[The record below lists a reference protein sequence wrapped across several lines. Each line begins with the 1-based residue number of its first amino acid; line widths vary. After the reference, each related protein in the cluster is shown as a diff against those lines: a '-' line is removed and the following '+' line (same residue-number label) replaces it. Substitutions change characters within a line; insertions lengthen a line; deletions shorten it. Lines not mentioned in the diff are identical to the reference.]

1 MKASI
6 RPLGHGLRLMVAGLV
21 VFCGSAAV
29 AEKLESLPKP
39 TDYVS
44 DYAHVLSPEAI
55 SQIDRISSEIEHSAA
70 NAQIAVVTIHS
81 LDGEDRDDYANRL
94 YHQMGIGA
102 KGKDRGIL
110 IFLSVNDHQRRIEV
124 GFGLEG
130 ILPDAKV
137 GDIGRSA
144 VPYLKANDFDSGI
157 LTQVSQVAQVIAT
170 DANVTLSDEAPVTRS
185 APRRAHRGSPFG
197 GFILLIILLVLF
209 GGSWIFRLLF
219 GGLLLNS
226 LGGGWRGGG
235 WGGGGWG
242 SGGGWGGGGGGFG
255 GGDSG
260 GGGGFGGF
268 GGGDSGGG
276 GAGGSW

>member
-1 MKASI
+1 MKSFD
-6 RPLGHGLRLMVAGLV
+6 RPPGFGLRFLVLGLL
-21 VFCGSAAV
+21 VFCGSFAA
-29 AEKLESLPKP
+29 AEKLEDLPKP

-44 DYAHVLSPEAI
+44 DYAHVLSPQAVARI
-55 SQIDRISSEIEHSAA
+55 DQIARELDHSAA
-70 NAQIAVVTIHS
+70 HAQLAVVTIHT
-81 LDGEDRDDYANRL
+81 LDGEDRDDFANRL
-94 YHQMGIGA
+94 YHQLGIGT
-102 KGKDRGIL
+102 KGSDRGVL
-110 IFLSVNDHQRRIEV
+110 IFTSVDDHQRRIEL

-130 ILPDAKV
+130 ILPDGKV

-144 VPYLKANDFDSGI
+144 VPYLRQKNYDAAI
-157 LTQVSQVAQVIAT
+157 LTQVDQVAQVIAE
-170 DANVTLSDEAPVTRS
+170 DAHVSLSEDA
-185 APRRAHRGSPFG
+185 APRPLAHRQARHGSSMG
-197 GFILLIILLVLF
+197 GFILLIILLVIF

-235 WGGGGWG
+235 WG
-242 SGGGWGGGGGGFG
+242 SGGGWGGGGGGGWGG

>member
-1 MKASI
+1 
-6 RPLGHGLRLMVAGLV
+6 MVAGLV
-21 VFCGSAAV
+21 LFCGSLAV
-29 AEKLESLPKP
+29 AEKLTELPKP

-55 SQIDRISSEIEHSAA
+55 AQIDKICSEIEHSAA
-70 NAQIAVVTIHS
+70 NAQIAVVTVHNI
-81 LDGEDRDDYANRL
+81 DGGDRDDYANRL

-110 IFLSVNDHQRRIEV
+110 IFLSVDDHQRRIET

-144 VPYLKANDFDSGI
+144 VPYLKANDFDQGI
-157 LTQVSQVAQVIAT
+157 LTQVSQVAQVIAD
-170 DANVTLSDEAPVTRS
+170 DAHVTLSDEAPQTEAV
-185 APRRAHRGSPFG
+185 PRRAHRSSPIG
-197 GFILLIILLVLF
+197 GFILLIIILIFF
-209 GGSWIFRLLF
+209 GGSWIVRLLF
-219 GGLLLNS
+219 GGLFLNS

-242 SGGGWGGGGGGFG
+242 SGGGWGGGGG
-255 GGDSG
+255 DSG

>member
-1 MKASI
+1 MKAI
-6 RPLGHGLRLMVAGLV
+6 FRPLGYGLRLLVAGLV
-21 VFCGSAAV
+21 VFCGSLAA

-44 DYAHVLSPEAI
+44 DYAHVLSPAAI
-55 SQIDRISSEIEHSAA
+55 AQIDQIASQIEHSAA
-70 NAQIAVVTIHS
+70 NAQIAVVTVKT
-81 LDGEDRDDYANRL
+81 LDGEDRDDYVNRL
-94 YHQMGIGA
+94 YLQMGIGA

-110 IFLSVNDHQRRIEV
+110 IFLSVDDHQRRIEV

-144 VPYLKANDFDSGI
+144 VPYLRANDYDQGI
-157 LTQVSQVAQVIAT
+157 YTQVSQVAQVIAE
-170 DANVTLSDEAPVTRS
+170 DAHVTLNDEAPATQ
-185 APRRAHRGSPFG
+185 AMPRRARRGSPFG

-219 GGLLLNS
+219 GGMLLSS

-242 SGGGWGGGGGGFG
+242 SGGGWGGGGGG
-255 GGDSG
+255 DSG

-268 GGGDSGGG
+268 SGGDSGGG

>member
-1 MKASI
+1 MKALY
-6 RPLGHGLRLMVAGLV
+6 RPLGYGRRLVVAGLV
-21 VFCGSAAV
+21 VFCGSLAV
-29 AEKLESLPKP
+29 AEKLEELPRP

-44 DYAHVLSPEAI
+44 DYAHVLSPAAI
-55 SQIDRISSEIEHSAA
+55 ARIDQICSEIEHSAA
-70 NAQIAVVTIHS
+70 NAQIAVVTVHNINE
-81 LDGEDRDDYANRL
+81 EDRDDYVNRL
-94 YHQMGIGA
+94 YHQMKIGA
-102 KGKDRGIL
+102 KGSDRGIL
-110 IFLSVNDHQRRIEV
+110 IFLSTDDHQRRIEV

-130 ILPDAKV
+130 ILPDGKV

-144 VPYLKANDFDSGI
+144 VAYLRQKDYDDAV
-157 LTQVSQVAQVIAT
+157 LTQVSQVGQAIAA
-170 DANVTLSDEAPVTRS
+170 DAHVTLSDEAPQTS
-185 APRRAHRGSPFG
+185 MTPRRAHRGNPFG
-197 GFILLIILLVLF
+197 GIVLLIILLVLF

-242 SGGGWGGGGGGFG
+242 SGGGWGGGGGG
-255 GGDSG
+255 GDSG

>member
-1 MKASI
+1 MKASF
-6 RPLGHGLRLMVAGLV
+6 RPLGYGLRLVVAGLV
-21 VFCGSAAV
+21 LFCGSLAV
-29 AEKLESLPKP
+29 GEKLTELPKP

-44 DYAHVLSPEAI
+44 DYAQVLSPEAI
-55 SQIDRISSEIEHSAA
+55 AQIDHICSEIEHSAA
-70 NAQIAVVTIHS
+70 NAQIAVVTIHT
-81 LDGEDRDDYANRL
+81 LDGEDRDDYVNRL

-144 VPYLKANDFDSGI
+144 VGYLRANDYDQGI
-157 LTQVSQVAQVIAT
+157 LTQVSQVAQVIAA
-170 DANVTLSDEAPVTRS
+170 DANVTLSDEAATQA
-185 APRRAHRGSPFG
+185 APRRARRGSPFG
-197 GFILLIILLVLF
+197 GLIVLIIVLVFF
-209 GGSWIFRLLF
+209 GGSWIVRLLF

-226 LGGGWRGGG
+226 LGGWRGGG
-235 WGGGGWG
+235 WGGGGGWG
-242 SGGGWGGGGGGFG
+242 SGGGWGGG

>member
-1 MKASI
+1 
-6 RPLGHGLRLMVAGLV
+6 MVAGLV
-21 VFCGSAAV
+21 VFCGVLAA
-29 AEKLESLPKP
+29 AEKVEELPKP

-44 DYAHVLSPEAI
+44 DYAHVLSPQAI
-55 SQIDRISSEIEHSAA
+55 ARIDRLAGELDHSKA
-70 NAQIAVVTIHS
+70 NAQIAVVTVHNIN
-81 LDGEDRDDYANRL
+81 GEDRDDYVNRL
-94 YHQMGIGA
+94 YHQMGIGG
-102 KGKDRGIL
+102 KGTDRGIL
-110 IFLSVNDHQRRIEV
+110 IFLSVEDHQRRIEV

-137 GDIGRSA
+137 GDIGREM
-144 VPYLKANDFDSGI
+144 VPYLRQNDFDNAVLLAVG
-157 LTQVSQVAQVIAT
+157 QVGQVIAQ
-170 DANVTLSDEAPVTRS
+170 DAGVSLNQESPEGMAQQPG
-185 APRRAHRGSPFG
+185 RRVARHGSPFG
-197 GFILLIILLVLF
+197 GFILLIILMVIF
-209 GGSWIFRLLF
+209 GGSWIGRLLF

-235 WGGGGWG
+235 WGG
-242 SGGGWGGGGGGFG
+242 G